1 VRIALV
7 AAGSAILGAAV
18 SGILMLLNNHLSQKS
33 QERRFRQELAVRA
46 GIEDFKNAA
55 DLARA
60 HSKVQRGRVYFAPLG
75 HYILHASEMLD
86 LMADTKLN
94 EKEKQQRIYELRK
107 RSEERSDVIKRTESE
122 IESESRQSDPGTFQS
137 E

>member
-1 VRIALV
+1 
-7 AAGSAILGAAV
+7 
-18 SGILMLLNNHLSQKS
+18 
-33 QERRFRQELAVRA
+33 
-46 GIEDFKNAA
+46 
-55 DLARA
+55 
-60 HSKVQRGRVYFAPLG
+60 
-75 HYILHASEMLD
+75 MLD

-122 IESESRQSDPGTFQS
+122 IESESRQSDPGTFPS